1 VRQAAARR
9 GSWPAPRPAGT
20 RSAGTGARR
29 RRTWQA
35 ARIGVPAAV
44 IVTVG
49 AGALMML
56 TGRAN
61 EMLAQRASTGPL
73 SSAAAGV
80 SASLGIA
87 GQGATLTGYPG
98 GQGAVAVTALWSAGD
113 TIMAVG
119 YADGHPAVW
128 RHAAGGAWSLVS
140 PAMFGGLSGH
150 LTSVAHGPAGWV
162 AVGSAIEGGAAEPV
176 AFSSAD
182 GVTWSPMLALT
193 ALARPDAQ
201 FLGVASGPGG
211 YVVVG
216 RQGTGSGAY
225 ASFWWSA
232 NLRDWAGNGNS
243 GNTGSVASAAVAVGN
258 GFVAAGASAHCHT
271 VWTSADGRQWTEH
284 DLTKPS
290 GATTATLQSVAA
302 GAGGRFVAAGFAS
315 AGAVDVPIVVTSAGA
330 GAPFTQVILG
340 AEGAT
345 ATVTGV
351 TATSGGFVAVGLAGP
366 ATGRHAVEWT
376 SPDGL
381 TWSAAAPLASAG
393 TSAITALTGSGG
405 TATGTAQRGAGP
417 TVLTIPSR

>member
-1 VRQAAARR
+1 
-9 GSWPAPRPAGT
+9 
-20 RSAGTGARR
+20 
-29 RRTWQA
+29 
-35 ARIGVPAAV
+35 
-44 IVTVG
+44 
-49 AGALMML
+49 
-56 TGRAN
+56 
-61 EMLAQRASTGPL
+61 
-73 SSAAAGV
+73 
-80 SASLGIA
+80 
-87 GQGATLTGYPG
+87 
-98 GQGAVAVTALWSAGD
+98 
-113 TIMAVG
+113 
-119 YADGHPAVW
+119 
-128 RHAAGGAWSLVS
+128 
-140 PAMFGGLSGH
+140 
-150 LTSVAHGPAGWV
+150 
-162 AVGSAIEGGAAEPV
+162 
-176 AFSSAD
+176 
-182 GVTWSPMLALT
+182 
-193 ALARPDAQ
+193 
-201 FLGVASGPGG
+201 
-211 YVVVG
+211 VG

-243 GNTGSVASAAVAVGN
+243 GNTGSVAAAAVAVGN
-258 GFVAAGASAHCHT
+258 GFVAVGATAHSHT
-271 VWTSADGRQWTEH
+271 VWTSADGRQWTER

-315 AGAVDVPIVVTSAGA
+315 AGAIDVPIVVTSARA
-330 GAPFTQVILG
+330 GAPLTQVILG

-366 ATGRHAVEWT
+366 ASERHAVEWT